1 MKVLVLGSGAKD
13 HAIAWW
19 FSRSRLIEGLY
30 MAPSNPGTSGFA
42 VNLPDLNP
50 SDKDQVLATCKEY
63 GIDFVFIGTEAP
75 LQTGVI
81 DHLNKNGIETYGAPG
96 YALKLEGDR
105 RFSREFANKYG
116 IPVADYHVFTAEC
129 ELDSFLKANSG
140 KSFIIKPNG
149 LSPSRIMICSSDY
162 KSLLSYGS
170 ELLKKGP
177 VVVEDHKEGR
187 QATIS
192 ILMDNE
198 GYFILPICYE
208 YTKREHTD
216 VGNGVATGGMGAVCP
231 LPLEKESLD
240 LIYKKIVHPTFKALK
255 AEKLYYKGILTFS
268 LQISND
274 GPILV
279 DYHVRLNDPA
289 TQAMVSIIRNDLC
302 DLMQAMHNNTLKHVK
317 LETTGKSAVAVV
329 IASEGYPL
337 DTKVGQILS
346 PVPPQYM
353 SNAIDNGT
361 YLFFGA
367 VESKGGEIYTNGGRA
382 ATIVGVDD
390 NIMHANS
397 RVYSSI
403 DLVSFDGSWYRSDIG
418 LKFFINSTDE

>member
-42 VNLPDLNP
+42 VNLPDVNP
-50 SDKDQVLATCKEY
+50 SDKEQVLAACKAN

-81 DHLNKNGIETYGAPG
+81 DHLNKNGIETFGAPS

-105 RFSREFANKYG
+105 RFSREFAKKYS
-116 IPVADYHVFTAEC
+116 IPVPNYNIFTTGK
-129 ELDSFLKANSG
+129 ELDSFLKENSG
-140 KSFIIKPNG
+140 KTFIIKPND
-149 LSPSRIMICSSDY
+149 LSPSRVMINSSDY
-162 KSLLSYGS
+162 KSLLAYGT
-170 ELLKKGP
+170 ELLKKGS
-177 VVVEDHKEGR
+177 VVVEDHIEGR

-192 ILMDNE
+192 ILMDNA
-198 GYFILPICYE
+198 GYFVLPICYE
-208 YTKREHTD
+208 YTKREHTE
-216 VGNGVATGGMGAVCP
+216 VGNGVATGGMGAICP
-231 LPLEKESLD
+231 LALDKETMDQIS
-240 LIYKKIVHPTFKALK
+240 KVIVHPTFKALK
-255 AEKLYYKGILTFS
+255 AENLYYKGILTFS
-268 LQISND
+268 LLLSDD
-274 GPILV
+274 GPVLV

-289 TQAMVSIIRNDLC
+289 TQAMVAIIRNDLC
-302 DLMQAMHNNTLKHVK
+302 DLMQAMRNNTLKQVK

-337 DTKVGQILS
+337 DTKVGQVLS
-346 PVPPQYM
+346 PIPPQYM

-367 VESKGGEIYTNGGRA
+367 VESKGKAIYTNGGRA

-390 NIMHANS
+390 NIMLANS
-397 RVYSSI
+397 RAYRSI

-418 LKFFINSTDE
+418 LKFFINATDE

>member
-42 VNLPDLNP
+42 VNLQDVNP
-50 SDKDQVLATCKEY
+50 SDKDQVLAACKKY

-81 DHLNKNGIETYGAPG
+81 DHLNKNGIETFGAPG

-105 RFSREFANKYG
+105 RFSREFAKKYN
-116 IPVADYHVFTAEC
+116 IPVPNYHVFTTKG
-129 ELDSFLKANSG
+129 ELDGFLKENTG
-140 KSFIIKPNG
+140 KTFIIKPND
-149 LSPSRIMICSSDY
+149 LSPSRIMISSSDY

-170 ELLKKGP
+170 ELLKKSP
-177 VVVEDHKEGR
+177 VVVEDHIEGR

-216 VGNGVATGGMGAVCP
+216 VGDGVATGGMGAVCP
-231 LPLEKESLD
+231 LPLEKETLD
-240 LIYKKIVHPTFKALK
+240 LIYTSIVHPTFKALK

-268 LQISND
+268 LLISND
-274 GPILV
+274 GPVLV

-302 DLMQAMHNNTLKHVK
+302 DLMQAMHNNTLKQVK

-337 DTKVGQILS
+337 DTKVGQVLS

-367 VESKGGEIYTNGGRA
+367 VESKGGNIYTNGGRA

-397 RVYSSI
+397 RAYSSI
-403 DLVSFDGSWYRSDIG
+403 DLVCFDGSWYRSDIG

>member
-42 VNLPDLNP
+42 VNLPDVNP
-50 SDKDQVLATCKEY
+50 SDKDQVLAACKQY

-81 DHLNKNGIETYGAPG
+81 DHLNKYGIETFGAPS

-105 RFSREFANKYG
+105 SFSRQFAQKYN
-116 IPVADYHVFTAEC
+116 IPVAKYRIFNTEK
-129 ELDSFLKANSG
+129 ELDRFLKENAG
-140 KSFIIKPNG
+140 KTYTIKPND
-149 LSPSRIMICSSDY
+149 LSPSRIMISSSDY
-162 KSLLSYGS
+162 SGLLSYGS
-170 ELLKKGP
+170 ELLKKSP
-177 VVVEDHKEGR
+177 VVVEDHIEGR

-216 VGNGVATGGMGAVCP
+216 IGDGVATGGMGAVCP
-231 LPLEKESLD
+231 LPLDKETLD
-240 LIYKKIVHPTFKALK
+240 LIYRTIVHPTFRGLK
-255 AEKLYYKGILTFS
+255 AENLYYKGILTFS
-268 LQISND
+268 LLISSD
-274 GPILV
+274 GPVLV

-302 DLMQAMHNNTLKHVK
+302 DLMKAMHNNTLKQVK

-337 DTKVGQILS
+337 DTKVGKILS
-346 PVPPQYM
+346 PIPPQYM

-367 VESKGGEIYTNGGRA
+367 VESKNGNIYTNGGRA

-397 RVYSSI
+397 RAYKSI
-403 DLVSFDGSWYRSDIG
+403 DLVCFDGSWYRSDIG